1 MNVALSLGSNL
12 GDRLQNLR
20 TARARLAGLAEVRV
34 LLGSR
39 VYETEPVDV
48 LPEYAANRFLNA
60 ALLVDW
66 QSTVEQLAA
75 ECHAIEE
82 ELGRTRTVE
91 RNAPRIIDLDIIF
104 AGALQV
110 NSQVLSVPHPRWATR
125 RFVLAPLADIAP
137 DAVLPGETRT
147 VAEVLLALPP
157 GPEVTMF
164 AIDWS

>member
-1 MNVALSLGSNL
+1 
-12 GDRLQNLR
+12 
-20 TARARLAGLAEVRV
+20 
-34 LLGSR
+34 
-39 VYETEPVDV
+39 
-48 LPEYAANRFLNA
+48 
-60 ALLVDW
+60 
-66 QSTVEQLAA
+66 
-75 ECHAIEE
+75 
-82 ELGRTRTVE
+82 VE